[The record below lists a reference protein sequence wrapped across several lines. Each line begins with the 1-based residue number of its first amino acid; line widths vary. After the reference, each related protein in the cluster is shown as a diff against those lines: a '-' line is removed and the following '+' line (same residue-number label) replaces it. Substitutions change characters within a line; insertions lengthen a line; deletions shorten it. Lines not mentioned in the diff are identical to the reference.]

1 MSQQEQKPEQPRRM
15 IEVDAEALYEV
26 LNALNGPGHL
36 VRELQATQ
44 GLEKVGLN
52 IGKRNPINVL
62 IDQWNAYAEKTL
74 GHTKPEEEKGAGN
87 EPA

>member
-1 MSQQEQKPEQPRRM
+1 MSEQEQKPEQPRRM

-52 IGKRNPINVL
+52 IGRRNPINVL
-62 IDQWNAYAEKTL
+62 IDQWNAYAEQTL
-74 GHTKPEEEKGAGN
+74 GQKPEEEKGSSN
-87 EPA
+87 EQG